1 MGWSISQCFCE
12 LYMES
17 WENEMK
23 SVEGCRSNRGPQNV
37 GRPVVRPERP
47 PRPLGVGPTPA
58 RMVAAERTIFGTG
71 RPRWLL
77 PTA

>member
-23 SVEGCRSNRGPQNV
+23 SVEAAAAIVARRTS
-37 GRPVVRPERP
+37 
-47 PRPLGVGPTPA
+47 VGP
-58 RMVAAERTIFGTG
+58 
-71 RPRWLL
+71 
-77 PTA
+77 